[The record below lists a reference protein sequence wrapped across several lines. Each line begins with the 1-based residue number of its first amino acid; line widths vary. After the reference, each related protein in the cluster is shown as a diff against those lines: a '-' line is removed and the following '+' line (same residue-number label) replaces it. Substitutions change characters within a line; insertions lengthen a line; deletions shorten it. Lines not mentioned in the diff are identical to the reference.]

1 MQVQEVLQDNQELQ
15 GMLVNKAHPVR
26 TEAQVPMGDQDH
38 QVRRE
43 REEHPESEAP
53 MDPLEH
59 PDSTVRSCYLL
70 QYNLHNNL
78 RLL

>member
-15 GMLVNKAHPVR
+15 GTLVSKVRPVR
-26 TEAQVPMGDQDH
+26 PDAQVPMGDQDH
-38 QVRRE
+38 QDRRE
-43 REEHPESEAP
+43 SEEHPESEAP

-59 PDSTVRSCYLL
+59 LDSTVRSCHSL
-70 QYNLHNNL
+70 QYDLHNNL